1 MNIPLS
7 KQTFVFV
14 AILLPVVGIS
24 ACAHGL
30 EAESSGEPVS
40 RSAPPDCVKRAPHA
54 FRPAVRN
61 VIGRDCRRQWR
72 DWRERVHASE

>member
-1 MNIPLS
+1 MNTPLS
-7 KQTFVFV
+7 KKKFGSV
-14 AILLPVVGIS
+14 AILFLVVGLS
-24 ACAHGL
+24 ACAHGPPD
-30 EAESSGEPVS
+30 ESHGEPSS

-72 DWRERVHASE
+72 DWRERAYAAD